1 MLLLS
6 QQETVLC
13 ERSLATK
20 RIMPVLACGLLA
32 CAALAGQAP
41 PQGRSL
47 AVEHA
52 VPFGQAQGKLI
63 LYGEYLVFVD
73 DGQPAN
79 SFVTAKSSI
88 ETLSADGAT
97 ITIQLKD
104 PVRNRSGE
112 ARRVSFRA
120 LDGDA
125 SPVTAWFGAR
135 ATAAA
140 AATPEQAEPEGAKV
154 FSVRHNH
161 RIESCRRRL
170 IITEDRVNY
179 ESTDWV
185 SHSRRWELKQI
196 REIRL
201 PNPYELNV
209 GPFSGPNFK
218 LFLEGSG
225 MDPEACK
232 QPVDR
237 IAAARALKRRG
248 ARHG

>member
-1 MLLLS
+1 M
-6 QQETVLC
+6 
-13 ERSLATK
+13 K
-20 RIMPVLACGLLA
+20 RIMSILACGLLA
-32 CAALAGQAP
+32 CAVLPGQAP
-41 PQGRSL
+41 PKGRFL

-63 LYGEYLVFVD
+63 LYGDYLVFVD
-73 DGQPAN
+73 DGQPAD
-79 SFVTAKSSI
+79 SFVTPKTSI

-112 ARRVSFRA
+112 VRRLSFRA

-125 SPVTAWFGAR
+125 APVTAWFGAR

-154 FSVRHNH
+154 FSARHNH
-161 RIESCRRRL
+161 RIGSCRGRL

-179 ESTDWV
+179 ESTDSV

-196 REIRL
+196 REINL

-209 GPFSGPNFK
+209 RPFSGPNFK
-218 LFLEGSG
+218 LLLEGSG
-225 MDPEACK
+225 MDPETYK
-232 QPVDR
+232 QLVDR
-237 IAAARALKRRG
+237 IAAARALK
-248 ARHG
+248 